1 MAVKHIVFSENARR
15 RVGDGLN
22 TLANAVKVTLGP
34 RGRNVLIERP
44 WGAPLLTKDGVSVA
58 KEIDVHDKFANM
70 GVQVVKE
77 VAEKTADVAGDGTT
91 TATVLTQVIF
101 NEGSRLVA
109 AGHSPIE
116 LKRGVDA
123 AVEKVVEALKGF
135 AKPIQNNAEIAH
147 VGTISSNG
155 DRAIGQM
162 LADAMDKVGKE
173 GVIQIE
179 ENQALET
186 ELNVVE

>member
-15 RVGDGLN
+15 RVAAGVN

-58 KEIDVHDKFANM
+58 KEIDVLDKFANM

-91 TATVLTQVIF
+91 TATVLTQAIF
-101 NEGSRLVA
+101 NQGARLVA

-123 AVEKVVEALKGF
+123 AVEKVVAALKDI
-135 AKPIQNNAEIAH
+135 AKPIQNNAEIAN
-147 VGTISSNG
+147 VGTI
-155 DRAIGQM
+155 RARS
-162 LADAMDKVGKE
+162 
-173 GVIQIE
+173 E
-179 ENQALET
+179 EQPSERRSPGNILCR
-186 ELNVVE
+186 LL